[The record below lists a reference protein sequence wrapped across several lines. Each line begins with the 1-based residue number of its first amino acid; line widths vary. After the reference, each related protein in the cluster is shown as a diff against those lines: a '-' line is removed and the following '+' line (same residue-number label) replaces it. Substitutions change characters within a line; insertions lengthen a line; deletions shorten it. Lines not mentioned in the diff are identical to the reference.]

1 MDIADARYVSLTT
14 FRRSGEAV
22 STPVWIA
29 PLGDGRAG
37 FTTDPTSG
45 KVKRMRHTPAV
56 TLHEC
61 DMRGNVAH
69 GTAAVSA
76 TAEIVDEGADHDAV
90 CAAVGK
96 KYGIQFTLIELGG
109 RIKRVFTKSAPAT
122 AVVLTFTT

>member
-22 STPVWIA
+22 ATPVWIA

-37 FTTDPTSG
+37 FTTDAASG
-45 KVKRMRHTPAV
+45 KVKRIRHTPGV
-56 TLHEC
+56 TLQEC

-69 GTAAVSA
+69 GTAAVTTEASL
-76 TAEIVDEGADHDAV
+76 VADGPDRELV
-90 CAAVGK
+90 EKAVGT

-109 RIKRVFTKSAPAT
+109 RLKRIFTKGEPPV
-122 AVVLTFTT
+122 AVVLTFPT